1 MRLKNYF
8 NYFTKQEWQLILL
21 VGMGYFMN
29 LFILRGQNIM
39 KDDFINYEFLY
50 KIFINDTVAFS
61 GQYLFYNT
69 IGLLLGAFLW
79 GYFADKY
86 SRRKVLIVSMVA
98 HCVVALLTCILIT
111 PKWLGTISN
120 LLGQP
125 SVLSQNIVYGWRF
138 LTGVLIAGEYGIGLT
153 LVVENIAR
161 TKRIWATAL
170 VTALGILGIIFFAG
184 LHHAMPIMYNILFMG
199 AIVSL
204 VLVVARFISLKE
216 SIEMPTIKTKN
227 QKVNIIKHWRNLIQ
241 NREQLNY
248 LFLLILIGLPVQFN
262 INFII
267 QNAEKVIGESMNTDT
282 HFLLYYISFF
292 FSVLGF
298 AYFYGNYQ
306 RLSKIFFYALC
317 IQGASIVIFVP
328 NLIKNIFPNTIS
340 DIFSG
345 IVEISLLGS
354 GGGIWGLICLKAVE
368 NSNSQWRASAGSFVP
383 NLIRAAV
390 VLLVFGGELTM
401 ENKTMVFSVAFVI
414 VGLALL
420 ATFSLKETFLPKLK
434 KTNDKKIEF
443 GQILQ
448 STVIESIKKAQETLF
463 VDKNVGDYLKSSSD
477 NLNNTILYGL
487 NVLLFSCYS
496 YDEKNKQ
503 INRSEFKCDE
513 ELTNPDNVRTIRLI
527 AQHLINKQK
536 TFSFTGKV
544 LSDNIPG
551 VILFYSP
558 KPNRFIPA
566 PFSAKDYE
574 MPEGFILF
582 DLETVKISPEQA
594 KEFWQHLPKDMDGI
608 NKYINYV
615 CINEI
620 IEFLDNISNAFDEKI
635 LGIFI
640 DKLNKMANTTLNK
653 QHLKRALILHKIDAM
668 GQQSGYFAYFIGPY
682 TADQNGILF
691 LITSYP
697 ATVNQLHEL
706 SSTAT
711 IIMNAL
717 FVIRA
722 KETTQKETQVQTYK
736 DIVRQT
742 MHNQNTV
749 LAAVNTSLEGIKT
762 AFETKN
768 KDKFNKNWN
777 TTRFYF
783 DSIYHINAFFY
794 ALERVDNNRE
804 NIENQQSESVREQLS
819 CDKVNLAMLICDR
832 LTTLIDGVNNVVFLK
847 EYHSDMKKYLETVKE
862 SVSEQLK
869 DIEVVS
875 TISGLQ
881 IILHDILTNAVR
893 YNKVEEP
900 VITINWY
907 PTNAKELPESIAL
920 QMNAAD
926 YQTLSFQNR
935 GNLPKDDYLYILDQT
950 LLNNQAS
957 TSNKLGIN
965 TIKRVIAYNGLGQS
979 GLPWYYTPKKDS
991 FNHTET
997 TIFLL
1002 IPKKDINND
1011 EI

>member
-1 MRLKNYF
+1 MISIFASKKTAMRLKNYF

-50 KIFINDTVAFS
+50 KIRINDTVAFP
-61 GQYLFYNT
+61 GQYLFCNT
-69 IGLLLGAFLW
+69 IGSLLGVLIW

-86 SRRKVLIVSMVA
+86 SRKKALIVSMVT
-98 HCVVALLTCILIT
+98 HLIIILTTFFL
-111 PKWLGTISN
+111 ISN
-120 LLGQP
+120 KKDAINSP
-125 SVLSQNIVYGWRF
+125 EIVFVWRF
-138 LTGVLIAGEYGIGLT
+138 LTGVLVAGEYGIGLT

-170 VTALGILGIIFFAG
+170 VTALGILGIVFFAG
-184 LHHAMPIMYNILFMG
+184 IHHVMPTTDDILLIG
-199 AIVSL
+199 AIISS
-204 VLVVARFISLKE
+204 VLVVARFILLEE
-216 SIEMPTIKTKN
+216 SIEMPDIKTEN
-227 QKVNIIKHWRNLIQ
+227 QKVNIIKHWRSLIQ

-248 LFLLILIGLPVQFN
+248 LFLLILIGLPQQFI

-267 QNAEKVIGESMNTDT
+267 QNAGKIANEAMNIDDN
-282 HFLLYYISFF
+282 FLTYYISFF

-298 AYFYGNYQ
+298 AYFYSNYQ
-306 RLSKIFFYALC
+306 RLSKIFFHTLLW
-317 IQGASIVIFVP
+317 IQGVSIVIFVT
-328 NLIKNIFPNTIS
+328 NFANGFFINIF
-340 DIFSG
+340 
-345 IVEISLLGS
+345 EILLLGS
-354 GGGIWGLICLKAVE
+354 GVGIWGLICLKAVE
-368 NSNSQWRASAGSFVP
+368 ESNSQWRASAAIFVS
-383 NLIRAAV
+383 NLIRAAI
-390 VLLVFGGELTM
+390 VLLVFGGALPPD
-401 ENKTMVFSVAFVI
+401 NKTMIFSVVI
-414 VGLALL
+414 VIIGLALL

-434 KTNDKKIEF
+434 KTNDEKSES
-443 GQILQ
+443 GQILR

-463 VDKNVGDYLKSSSD
+463 GDKNVENYLKSCSD
-477 NLNNTILYGL
+477 SINNTILYRL

-503 INRSEFKCDE
+503 INRSDFKCDE
-513 ELTNPDNVRTIRLI
+513 ELTNLDNMERIRLI
-527 AQHLINKQK
+527 ARDLINKQEA
-536 TFSFTGKV
+536 FSFTGKV

-574 MPEGFILF
+574 IPEGFILF
-582 DLETVKISPEQA
+582 DLATVAISDEQA
-594 KEFWQHLPKDMDGI
+594 KEFWQHLPKDVD
-608 NKYINYV
+608 K
-615 CINEI
+615 I
-620 IEFLDNISNAFDEKI
+620 IEFLDNISNVFDETI

-640 DKLNKMANTTLNK
+640 DKLNERVNTTLNK

-668 GQQSGYFAYFIGPY
+668 GQQSGYFSYFIGPY

-706 SSTAT
+706 SSATT

-717 FVIRA
+717 FVVSA
-722 KETTQKETQVQTYK
+722 KEATYKETY
-736 DIVRQT
+736 RQT

-768 KDKFNKNWN
+768 EDKFNKNWN
-777 TTRFYF
+777 TTCFYF
-783 DSIYHINAFFY
+783 DSLYHINAFFY
-794 ALERVDNNRE
+794 ALERVGNKRE
-804 NIENQQSESVREQLS
+804 NIAIFYALERVGNKRLLSDSVKEQLS

-832 LTTLIDGVNNVVFLK
+832 LTTLIDGVNNIVFV
-847 EYHSDMKKYLETVKE
+847 KKYYDGMQEYLETVKK

-893 YNKVEEP
+893 YNNVEEP
-900 VITINWY
+900 VIAINWY
-907 PTNAKELPESIAL
+907 PTIADELPESIAL
-920 QMNAAD
+920 QMNADD
-926 YQTLSFQNR
+926 YQTLSFRNK
-935 GNLPKDDYLYILDQT
+935 GTLPKAEYRYILDQT
-950 LLNNQAS
+950 SPNNQTS

-965 TIKRVIAYNGLGQS
+965 TIKRIIAYNGLGQS

-991 FNHTET
+991 FDQAET